1 MRRLLATMTA
11 LATLALPFCCAVAG
25 PLPMPGVQVQPLE
38 DIYNA
43 IEDFVRED
51 YLSSWFSSPQLI
63 RRHFADPLDYY
74 FGKEQVPLQEVL
86 RDKIAYVTRWPQRY
100 YRLVDDSLTVSRT
113 EVDPNTYSVTFKYE
127 WETRRVGDER
137 AGLGETDLILRVD
150 GGDIVIR
157 GEGGKVLERY
167 ETPAT
172 GMSATGSA
180 GADAEASDSGA
191 LGSPA
196 AGSGAPVPAAKAAG
210 AN

>member
-1 MRRLLATMTA
+1 
-11 LATLALPFCCAVAG
+11 
-25 PLPMPGVQVQPLE
+25 VQPLE
-38 DIYNA
+38 DVYNA

-51 YLSSWFSSPQLI
+51 YLSSWFASPQLI

-74 FGKEQVPLQEVL
+74 WGKEKVPLQEVM

-113 EVDPNTYSVTFKYE
+113 AIDPHTYTVTFRYE

-137 AGLGETDLILRVD
+137 AGLGETDLIVQVA
-150 GGDIVIR
+150 GTDITIR

-167 ETPAT
+167 ETGP
-172 GMSATGSA
+172 SV
-180 GADAEASDSGA
+180 GAPGAEGA
-191 LGSPA
+191 APA
-196 AGSGAPVPAAKAAG
+196 AAAAAAAG